1 MRADVTRGL
10 NLRFTSA
17 LSPDDVEVQDEDA
30 IVASIVER
38 QGAEEC
44 VAGGDPFHVRGRIS
58 EEAAPGGLFVYYR
71 RAPPHASAESA
82 MGQRAGRVRSDASPH
97 AARGSVRAVLLQG
110 R

>member
-30 IVASIVER
+30 IAAPRVVFVASDVER
-38 QGAEEC
+38 QGAEER

-71 RAPPHASAESA
+71 RAPPHASAEST
-82 MGQRAGRVRSDASPH
+82 MGQRAGRVR
-97 AARGSVRAVLLQG
+97 
-110 R
+110 